1 MSGGG
6 DRKGTFKVEFL
17 KELERKAQEKWEEMK
32 VYEMDA
38 PEQGEGTPGNNL
50 IISYNLIFSDWKGE
64 ARRGGVRLPL
74 FKTMH
79 GNRPKSELQQY

>member
-1 MSGGG
+1 MSGVG

-50 IISYNLIFSDWKGE
+50 IISYNLIFSD
-64 ARRGGVRLPL
+64 
-74 FKTMH
+74 
-79 GNRPKSELQQY
+79 